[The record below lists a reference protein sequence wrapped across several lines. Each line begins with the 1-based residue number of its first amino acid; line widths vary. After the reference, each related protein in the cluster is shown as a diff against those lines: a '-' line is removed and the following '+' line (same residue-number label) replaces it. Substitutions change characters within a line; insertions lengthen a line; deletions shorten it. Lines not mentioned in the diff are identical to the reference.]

1 MAERSGAG
9 AVGWLLLGFLG
20 GVAVTLGVETLM
32 SGHLH
37 APVAEDPA
45 AATTPRLAV
54 RTSTDLAE
62 RLQTALEATAQSC
75 GYAGQ
80 IVVRADPGLPT
91 AAFVLD
97 WGDGRASFD
106 PIQAAERVA
115 EALRSAVEAEGLH
128 AEPVLPQS
136 ET

>member
-1 MAERSGAG
+1 MAREM
-9 AVGWLLLGFLG
+9 
-20 GVAVTLGVETLM
+20 E
-32 SGHLH
+32 
-37 APVAEDPA
+37 
-45 AATTPRLAV
+45 TTPRLAV
-54 RTSTDLAE
+54 RTAADLVD
-62 RLQTALEATAQSC
+62 RLQTALDATAQSC

-80 IVVRADPGLPT
+80 IVVRGDPDLPM

-106 PIQAAERVA
+106 PTLAAERVA

-128 AEPVLPQS
+128 GEPVLTQS